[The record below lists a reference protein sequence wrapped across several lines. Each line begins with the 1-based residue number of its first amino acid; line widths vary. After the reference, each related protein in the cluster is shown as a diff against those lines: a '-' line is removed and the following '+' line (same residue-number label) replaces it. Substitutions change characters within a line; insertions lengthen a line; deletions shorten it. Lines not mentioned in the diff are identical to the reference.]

1 MTYQQRIRDKLT
13 RSLEPDS
20 LDIHDDSARH
30 SGHAG
35 SHPLGETHFSIR
47 IVSPSFSG
55 LTRVARH
62 RLIYE
67 ILAEELRE
75 RVHALTI
82 EATSPADRN
91 PE

>member
-20 LDIHDDSARH
+20 LDIHDDSVRH
-30 SGHAG
+30 NGHAG
-35 SHPLGETHFSIR
+35 SHPQGETHFSIR

-62 RLIYE
+62 RLVYE

-75 RVHALTI
+75 RIHALTI
-82 EATSPADRN
+82 KAISPTDRN